1 VVLKRLQKTEVSMSR
16 NAVPSKKIRKGAV
29 GGTRVGSC
37 FGGTERSLGDVD
49 LSCFDK
55 AEVQVPATPAPKKTI
70 AF

>member
-1 VVLKRLQKTEVSMSR
+1 MSR
-16 NAVPSKKIRKGAV
+16 NAVPSKKVRKVV
-29 GGTRVGSC
+29 GTKVGSC
-37 FGGTERSLGDVD
+37 FGGRERSLGEVD